1 MKKLLS
7 IAVCASAVAAFAT
20 DTEIP
25 LGDVGVT
32 AITSS
37 YTNTVVAVSYK
48 ELGDGDGNITISN
61 IVKTANL
68 EVDDLL
74 YVFKD
79 GKYQSYTLKSSGG
92 VKYWDRTADYVIGSN
107 GQLTSDSTPAA
118 NIATL
123 AAGEGIFLV
132 RPNGWTG
139 ANFTFYIYGKP
150 SGATT
155 ATVGAGKTALVGNP
169 TQTAKAPVSISGATA
184 GDQILVPTNN
194 KVGMQTYSYN
204 GTVWSTRIGGA
215 RQTGLPSIPA
225 GTGFWYVAK
234 SAVTINW

>member
-20 DTEIP
+20 DTPIT
-25 LGDVGVT
+25 LGQVGVT

-79 GKYQSYTLKSSGG
+79 GSVMFCLYCFVVYFR
-92 VKYWDRTADYVIGSN
+92 RTHPPYAKGS
-107 GQLTSDSTPAA
+107 
-118 NIATL
+118 
-123 AAGEGIFLV
+123 
-132 RPNGWTG
+132 
-139 ANFTFYIYGKP
+139 
-150 SGATT
+150 
-155 ATVGAGKTALVGNP
+155 
-169 TQTAKAPVSISGATA
+169 
-184 GDQILVPTNN
+184 
-194 KVGMQTYSYN
+194 
-204 GTVWSTRIGGA
+204 
-215 RQTGLPSIPA
+215 
-225 GTGFWYVAK
+225 
-234 SAVTINW
+234 